1 MLKPFS
7 KLQRKIYQGDVEHK
21 FVALCSAEGER
32 TGDTERRL
40 SQMKDKI
47 ITRRDFLRV
56 TAGAAMAATLDS
68 GILGEAQAE
77 PTARVVLVRNA
88 EVLGRE
94 GKVQGEILQSML
106 DEAVKNLLETNEPME
121 AWKRLV
127 KSSDVV
133 GIKSNEWNRLPTPKE
148 LEAAIKRRILNV
160 GVAEKNIA
168 IDDRGVLNNPVFLNA
183 TALVNVRPLR
193 THHWSGVGTCLKNY
207 IQFVPDPWAY
217 HDEGCSSLGKIW
229 TYPIVKG
236 KTRLNILSA
245 LTPQFY
251 GRGAHFF
258 DRRYVWAY
266 KGLIV
271 GTDPVAVDAV
281 GARLLQVKRTG
292 FFGED
297 RALDV
302 PPIHIMAA
310 DKRYHLGVSDM
321 RHIRLIKLG
330 WMEEVLI

>member
-1 MLKPFS
+1 
-7 KLQRKIYQGDVEHK
+7 
-21 FVALCSAEGER
+21 
-32 TGDTERRL
+32 
-40 SQMKDKI
+40 MKEKI

-56 TAGAAMAATLDS
+56 AAGTAMATTMGS
-68 GILGEAQAE
+68 GILESARAEA
-77 PTARVVLVRNA
+77 TAKVVLIRDA
-88 EVLGRE
+88 EVLGPQDKPQE
-94 GKVQGEILQSML
+94 QILQSML
-106 DEAVKNLLETNEPME
+106 DEAVKNLLGTDKPME
-121 AWKRLV
+121 AWKRLF

-133 GIKSNEWNRLPTPKE
+133 GIKSNAWNRLPTPKE
-148 LEAAIKRRILNV
+148 LESAIKRRLLDV
-160 GVAEKNIA
+160 GVMEKNIG
-168 IDDRGVLNNPVFLNA
+168 IDDRGVLNNPIFQNA

-207 IQFVPDPWAY
+207 IMFVPDPWSY
-217 HDEGCSSLGKIW
+217 HDEGCSPLGKIW

-236 KTRLNILSA
+236 KTRLNILSV

-258 DRRYVWAY
+258 DKRYVWPY

-281 GARLLQVKRTG
+281 GAHLLQIKRVA

-297 RALDV
+297 KALDV
-302 PPIHIMAA
+302 PPVHIVAA
-310 DKRYHLGVSDM
+310 DKKYHLGVSDLN
-321 RHIRLIKLG
+321 RIQVVKLG

>member
-1 MLKPFS
+1 M
-7 KLQRKIYQGDVEHK
+7 
-21 FVALCSAEGER
+21 GE
-32 TGDTERRL
+32 
-40 SQMKDKI
+40 KI

-56 TAGAAMAATLDS
+56 TAGTAMAATLGS
-68 GILGEAQAE
+68 GILGEARAE
-77 PTARVVLVRNA
+77 TTAKVVLIRNA
-88 EVLGRE
+88 EVLGPQD
-94 GKVQGEILQSML
+94 KVQEQILQSML
-106 DEAVKNLLETNEPME
+106 DEAVKSLVGTDKPME
-121 AWKRLV
+121 AWKKLF
-127 KSSDVV
+127 KSSDMV
-133 GIKSNEWNRLPTPKE
+133 GIKSNAWGRMPTPKE
-148 LEAAIKRRILNV
+148 LEATIKRRLLDA
-160 GVAEKNIA
+160 GVAGKNID

-207 IQFVPDPWAY
+207 IQFVPDPSSY
-217 HDEGCSSLGKIW
+217 HDDGCSPLGKIW

-258 DRRYVWAY
+258 DKRYVWPY

-271 GTDPVAVDAV
+271 GTDPVAVDTV
-281 GARLLQVKRTG
+281 GAHLLQVKRIA

-297 RALDV
+297 KALDV
-302 PPIHIMAA
+302 PPVHIVAA
-310 DKRYHLGVSDM
+310 DKKYHIGVSDLS
-321 RHIRLIKLG
+321 RIQLIKLG